1 MANVTLNEDH
11 LKNIA
16 NAIRTKKGTVNKMT
30 PRDMAGEISSIVVN
44 SGTGG
49 TNTND
54 ATATA
59 SDIASG
65 KTAYVKGVKVTGT
78 IPNKGNWNGTIS
90 NLNGVTVPNGI
101 HNGSGKVDIS
111 QTEKSKLIPSN
122 IKNGV
127 SILGVNGTYQG
138 SGGGTSS
145 GGIDTNDATAYSENI
160 LSGKT
165 AYARGEKITGS
176 MADNTGKSVIIRQ
189 KYGINKIPKGYYNGE
204 STVDIDTESF
214 NNITSEN
221 IKKGVTILGI
231 TGSYSPSNTGID
243 TSDATAI
250 SSDILTGKTAYA
262 NGSKITGTMKNNGV
276 FNVDLAM
283 TGISYTLKEG
293 YYTGGLVQ
301 LASSEKQKLIPEN
314 IKSGITLFGVTGS
327 YTGGSSGGGGSQI
340 KTGTTTTTS
349 IYTGLSSIDKF
360 IIYADKINSMGM
372 VNVIYDSSRS
382 QVTATLCGSYN
393 NYVQQCRTEI
403 KTDGY
408 LVSGGTFQWMDN
420 SAIGSYMERTT
431 YNWIAIGK

>member
-1 MANVTLNEDH
+1 MANVTLNEEH
-11 LKNIA
+11 LRNIA

-30 PRDMAGEISSIVVN
+30 PRDMAGEISSIVIN
-44 SGTGG
+44 TGG
-49 TNTND
+49 GLNTND
-54 ATATA
+54 ATAT
-59 SDIASG
+59 SGDIRSG
-65 KTAYVKGVKVTGT
+65 KTGYVKGVKVTGT
-78 IPNKGNWNGTIS
+78 VPDNGNWNGTITD
-90 NLNGVTVPNGI
+90 LNGITVPNGI
-101 HNGSGKVDIS
+101 HRGSGKVGIS
-111 QTEKSKLIPSN
+111 QSEKSKLIPSN

-127 SILGVNGTYQG
+127 NILGINGSYQG
-138 SGGGTSS
+138 SG
-145 GGIDTNDATAYSENI
+145 
-160 LSGKT
+160 
-165 AYARGEKITGS
+165 
-176 MADNTGKSVIIRQ
+176 
-189 KYGINKIPKGYYNGE
+189 
-204 STVDIDTESF
+204 
-214 NNITSEN
+214 
-221 IKKGVTILGI
+221 
-231 TGSYSPSNTGID
+231 GID
-243 TSDATAI
+243 TSDATAV

-262 NGSKITGTMKNNGV
+262 NGSKITGTMPNKGV
-276 FNVDLAM
+276 FNADLAM

-301 LASSEKQKLIPEN
+301 LAPSESRKLVPEN

-340 KTGTTTTTS
+340 KTGTTSNTS

-393 NYVQQCRTEI
+393 NYIQQCRTEI

-408 LVSGGTFQWMDN
+408 SVSGGTFQWTDN